1 MPEEGLGDAELL
13 TLIGRIGWTALERGG
28 GRGGGWIGRRVGG
41 LTLGKV
47 AAVSV
52 VVAEYELS
60 AVRVPESLDVDPMLS
75 EEPDRPWST
84 LSTCP
89 FICGLRHGR
98 GGGR

>member
-1 MPEEGLGDAELL
+1 M
-13 TLIGRIGWTALERGG
+13 
-28 GRGGGWIGRRVGG
+28 GG
-41 LTLGKV
+41 LALDKV

-84 LSTCP
+84 SSTRP
-89 FICGLRHGR
+89 FI
-98 GGGR
+98 